1 MTRGAT
7 TKDVMTV
14 TTTNMRMRI
23 AMRMGLILLLMAM
36 KMMAMI
42 MLTVLLLDS
51 VLSALCARALRPSA
65 VWPTVN
71 PGARL
76 QL

>member
-1 MTRGAT
+1 
-7 TKDVMTV
+7 
-14 TTTNMRMRI
+14 
-23 AMRMGLILLLMAM
+23 MRMGLILLLMAM